1 MVASITVTILQ
12 KTHYNEQGSR
22 IREETRRKFLLVHVK
37 LYHNT
42 KKVTKIKIFL
52 LNISH
57 PI

>member
-1 MVASITVTILQ
+1 MVASIQLTMLQ
-12 KTHYNEQGSR
+12 KIHYNEQESL

-42 KKVTKIKIFL
+42 KKVTQIRTFL

-57 PI
+57 LI